1 MDMDHAGF
9 AARLEAGLAAKQLK
23 QADIA
28 REAGVSRQII
38 SQVKTGDKTAQRV
51 VKVAADLLECSV
63 EWLTTGTG
71 QAPSWATV
79 PLRAKEAGRA
89 YDVRTV
95 DAVPPWAAQLLA
107 EVQALRRQ
115 VAALSPTTRAA
126 GAVDELDQI
135 MDPDEHPRT
144 QAPTYSRPAA
154 VPDGTPHGR

>member
-1 MDMDHAGF
+1 MDHAGF

-79 PLRAKEAGRA
+79 PPRANEAGRT
-89 YDVRTV
+89 YDARPIE
-95 DAVPPWAAQLLA
+95 AAPPWAVQLLA

-115 VAALSPTTRAA
+115 VAALSPAA
-126 GAVDELDQI
+126 AAVEVVDEVDLI
-135 MDPDEHPRT
+135 MDPDEHPRPK
-144 QAPTYSRPAA
+144 APTYSRPAE
-154 VPDGTPHGR
+154 VPDGTPRGR